1 MDSDYY
7 HAVRGNEASEAG
19 SGELDEDAID
29 FIRSDSEEYSDDEVG
44 LYSILLMWIQ
54 KHVFIFRMTFGWY
67 G

>member
-44 LYSILLMWIQ
+44 L
-54 KHVFIFRMTFGWY
+54 
-67 G
+67 